1 VVKFVLS
8 AVAVIVTDAVLV
20 LVTPSAVLVDVEV
33 VSEVLIK

>member
-1 VVKFVLS
+1 VVKIVLS

-20 LVTPSAVLVDVEV
+20 LVTPFAVLVDVEV